1 MWNVVYNNYLNC
13 SPGNATDG
21 NGIILDTWSWS
32 CRAGGSGCQTGASAY
47 TNGGLVAY
55 NVIYNNGGAGVHDQ
69 NSEYV
74 TIANNS
80 CYNNYLDTNNNAT
93 ARSCI
98 DTLFSY
104 GNTVINNVAYA
115 VCGPGN
121 LAYNTAYGP
130 DGPGNSGALTT
141 TLNRAINS
149 SVTSLTISSAANML
163 TGSSGYAGNGSYAL
177 PGGNIIEIDSELMQV
192 TAGWGTTTLTVT
204 RGVQGT
210 TPASHSNG
218 ARVTWVPDYF
228 ANNVGYATGRCS
240 VVNGPF
246 NGNVY
251 LVLQNT
257 SSNPRWVNVGNTSAG
272 SELTQPV
279 GMNFALRPGSPAIGY
294 GVTERYLPA
303 QSVDVGACSGTLAVC
318 P

>member
-1 MWNVVYNNYLNC
+1 M
-13 SPGNATDG
+13 
-21 NGIILDTWSWS
+21 
-32 CRAGGSGCQTGASAY
+32 
-47 TNGGLVAY
+47 
-55 NVIYNNGGAGVHDQ
+55 
-69 NSEYV
+69 
-74 TIANNS
+74 
-80 CYNNYLDTNNNAT
+80 
-93 ARSCI
+93 
-98 DTLFSY
+98 
-104 GNTVINNVAYA
+104 
-115 VCGPGN
+115 
-121 LAYNTAYGP
+121 
-130 DGPGNSGALTT
+130 
-141 TLNRAINS
+141 
-149 SVTSLTISSAANML
+149 
-163 TGSSGYAGNGSYAL
+163 
-177 PGGNIIEIDSELMQV
+177 
-192 TAGWGTTTLTVT
+192 
-204 RGVQGT
+204 
-210 TPASHSNG
+210 
-218 ARVTWVPDYF
+218 TWVPDYF